1 MTYFFS
7 NENKKQKLIF
17 RRLILIYL
25 FLILSCKPPQTNE
38 KDLLKISI
46 ESDPSSLDPIFAVDL
61 TSQKIN
67 SLLFKKLFKFKK
79 DGKVEGD
86 LVKEFSLTGK
96 FLNLKL
102 KSLVTAN
109 GVNLK
114 SDDVIYSLNRLKTEK
129 GPRKSKYAF
138 IKTIQKVSDYELKL

>member
-7 NENKKQKLIF
+7 NENKKQKLIL

-102 KSLVTAN
+102 K
-109 GVNLK
+109 
-114 SDDVIYSLNRLKTEK
+114 
-129 GPRKSKYAF
+129 
-138 IKTIQKVSDYELKL
+138 